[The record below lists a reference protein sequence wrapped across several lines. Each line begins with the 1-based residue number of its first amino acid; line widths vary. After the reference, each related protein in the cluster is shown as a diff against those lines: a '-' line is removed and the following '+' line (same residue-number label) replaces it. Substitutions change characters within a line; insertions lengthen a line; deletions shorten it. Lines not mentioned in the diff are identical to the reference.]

1 MKPVGGYFELEL
13 NKGRYAYHQVP
24 YTFKSGRAALHYILV
39 LCRPT
44 LVYLPFYTCNAL
56 LQSFQA
62 AGVAYKQYAIDENF
76 DPVALPELKP
86 DEHFLYINYFGL
98 KEATVQMLSARYG
111 QQLIADCTQAF
122 FTKGNGR
129 SWFFNSCRKFFGVP
143 DGAYLYPPDSIQIEP
158 VESRNETYTTE
169 HLIKRF
175 NGHVQEGYAAFQENE
190 KLCGP
195 QIKAMSV
202 LSEHLLSNIDYAEVI
217 ARRRANF
224 SYLHQVFKNSNRFQ
238 ITSLDES
245 VPMMY
250 PLLPAVSVDREGLYS
265 DKLFIPTF
273 WAEVKDSNDP
283 LFETERK
290 LAAQLLP
297 LPIDHRY
304 NEADMQRMAAVIK
317 TTV

>member
-13 NKGRYAYHQVP
+13 NKGRYVYHQVP
-24 YTFKSGRAALHYILV
+24 YTFKSGRAALHYILD
-39 LCRPT
+39 LCQPA
-44 LVYLPFYTCNAL
+44 LVYVPFYTCNAL
-56 LQSFQA
+56 LQSFEA
-62 AGVAYKQYAIDENF
+62 AGVAYRQYAIDEKLE
-76 DPVALPELKP
+76 PVALPELQP
-86 DEHFLYINYFGL
+86 DEYFLYINYLGL
-98 KEATVQMLSARYG
+98 KEDTVQMLSARYG

-143 DGAYLYPPDSIQIEP
+143 DGAYLYPPDGIQIEP
-158 VESRNETYTTE
+158 VESHNETYTPE

-175 NGHVQEGYAAFQENE
+175 NGHAQEGYTAFQENE

-195 QIKAMSV
+195 EITGMSV
-202 LSEHLLSNIDYAEVI
+202 LSERLLSNIDYTEVI

-224 SYLHQVFKNSNRFQ
+224 NYLHQVFKNSNRFH
-238 ITSLDES
+238 IAAENES

-250 PLLPAVSVDREGLYS
+250 PLLPAVSVNRESLYRNQ
-265 DKLFIPTF
+265 LFIPTF
-273 WAEVKDSNDP
+273 WAEVKDSDNP

-304 NEADMQRMAAVIK
+304 TEADMQRMAAVIK
-317 TTV
+317 TTL

>member
-13 NKGRYAYHQVP
+13 NKGRYAYHRVP
-24 YTFKSGRAALHYILV
+24 YTFKSGRAALHYILR

-44 LVYLPFYTCNAL
+44 LVYVPFYTCNAL
-56 LQSFQA
+56 LQSFEA
-62 AGVAYKQYAIDENF
+62 AGIAFKQYAIDEKL
-76 DPVALPELKP
+76 DPLALPELQP
-86 DEHFLYINYFGL
+86 DEYFLYINYFGL

-122 FTKGNGR
+122 FTKGNGH

-143 DGAYLYPPDSIQIEP
+143 DGAYLYPPDSIQVEP
-158 VESRNETYTTE
+158 VEGNNETYTLE

-175 NGHVQEGYAAFQENE
+175 NGHVKEGYAAFQENE

-195 QIKAMSV
+195 EIMGMSIV
-202 LSEHLLSNIDYAEVI
+202 SQHLLSHIDYTEVI

-224 SYLHQVFKNSNRFQ
+224 NYLHQEFTNSNQFP
-238 ITSLDES
+238 IPDLNEN

-250 PLLPAVSVDREGLYS
+250 PLLPAISVDREGLS
-265 DKLFIPTF
+265 RSKLFIPTF
-273 WAEVKDSNDP
+273 WAEVKDSDNP

-304 NEADMQRMAAVIK
+304 TEADMQRMAAVIK
-317 TTV
+317 TTL

>member
-24 YTFKSGRAALHYILV
+24 YTFKSGRAALHYILR
-39 LCRPT
+39 LCQPT
-44 LVYLPFYTCNAL
+44 LVYVPFYTCNAL
-56 LQSFQA
+56 LQSFEA
-62 AGVAYKQYAIDENF
+62 AGIAYKQYAIDEKF
-76 DPVALPELKP
+76 DPVALPELQL
-86 DEHFLYINYFGL
+86 DEYFLYINYFGL

-158 VESRNETYTTE
+158 VESNNETYTLE

-175 NGHVQEGYAAFQENE
+175 NGQVQEGYAAFLENE

-195 QIKAMSV
+195 EITGMSV

-224 SYLHQVFKNSNRFQ
+224 NYLHQVFKNSNQFQ
-238 ITSLDES
+238 LAAENES
-245 VPMMY
+245 VPMVY
-250 PLLPAVSVDREGLYS
+250 PLLPAVSVDRESLYKN
-265 DKLFIPTF
+265 KLFIPTF

-290 LAAQLLP
+290 LAVQLLP

-304 NEADMQRMAAVIK
+304 TEADMQRMAAVIK
-317 TTV
+317 TTL

>member
-1 MKPVGGYFELEL
+1 
-13 NKGRYAYHQVP
+13 
-24 YTFKSGRAALHYILV
+24 
-39 LCRPT
+39 
-44 LVYLPFYTCNAL
+44 L
-56 LQSFQA
+56 LQSFKA
-62 AGVAYKQYAIDENF
+62 AGVAYRQYAIDEKLG
-76 DPVALPELKP
+76 PVALPELQP
-86 DEHFLYINYFGL
+86 DEYFLYINYLGL
-98 KEATVQMLSARYG
+98 KEYTVQMLSARYG

-143 DGAYLYPPDSIQIEP
+143 DGAYLYPPDGIQIEP
-158 VESRNETYTTE
+158 VESHNETYTLE

-175 NGHVQEGYAAFQENE
+175 NGHVQEGYTAFKENE

-195 QIKAMSV
+195 EITGMSV
-202 LSEHLLSNIDYAEVI
+202 LSDHLLSNIDYTEVI

-224 SYLHQVFKNSNRFQ
+224 NYLHQVFKNSNRFH
-238 ITSLDES
+238 IAGDNES

-250 PLLPAVSVDREGLYS
+250 PLLPAVSVNRESLYRNQ
-265 DKLFIPTF
+265 LFIPTF
-273 WAEVKDSNDP
+273 WAEVKDSDNP

-304 NEADMQRMAAVIK
+304 TEADMQRMAAVIK
-317 TTV
+317 TTL

>member
-24 YTFKSGRAALHYILV
+24 YTFKSGRAALHYILR
-39 LCRPT
+39 LCQPT
-44 LVYLPFYTCNAL
+44 LVYVPFYTCNAL
-56 LQSFQA
+56 LQSFEA
-62 AGVAYKQYAIDENF
+62 AGVAYKQYAIDEKL
-76 DPVALPELKP
+76 DPVALPELQP
-86 DEHFLYINYFGL
+86 DEYFLYINYFGL

-111 QQLIADCTQAF
+111 QRLIADCTQAF
-122 FTKGNGR
+122 FTKGNGN

-158 VESRNETYTTE
+158 VESNHETYTLE

-195 QIKAMSV
+195 EITGMSV
-202 LSEHLLSNIDYAEVI
+202 LSGHLLSNIDYAEVI

-224 SYLHQVFKNSNRFQ
+224 NYLHQVFKNSNQFHLAA
-238 ITSLDES
+238 LDEC

-250 PLLPAVSVDREGLYS
+250 PLLPAVLVDRESLHRS
-265 DKLFIPTF
+265 KLFIPTF
-273 WAEVKDSNDP
+273 WAEVRDSNDP

-304 NEADMQRMAAVIK
+304 TEADMQRMAAVIK
-317 TTV
+317 TTL